1 MVTDY
6 GTDPDSCQPVSGKR
20 VYRWHGRLLNALLS
34 ATCRLCGGAAA
45 GSGVLCRDCLAEL
58 PRLGPG
64 CLHCARPVPG
74 MDTARPC
81 GHCQRRPP
89 GFDRTTA
96 LYRYRPPLDFLL
108 KRLKYSGDL
117 GLPPLFAGQLARHL
131 LARHDNLPQL
141 LVPVPLHPAR
151 QRERGYNQAIEIAR
165 PLGKALGIPVNHGL
179 CRRTRRTDAQ
189 ALLGPT
195 ARRLNMRNAFA
206 VDSHPVASHL
216 AIIDD
221 VMTTGCTAG
230 ELARVLKRA
239 GADVVEVWVIARAA

>member
-1 MVTDY
+1 M
-6 GTDPDSCQPVSGKR
+6 SGEK
-20 VYRWHGRLLNALLS
+20 VYSWHDRLLNALFS
-34 ATCRLCGGAAA
+34 PTCRLCGDAAT
-45 GSGVLCRDCLAEL
+45 GTGVLCTNCLAEL
-58 PRLGPG
+58 PRAGPG
-64 CLHCARPVPG
+64 CPHCARPLPG
-74 MDTARPC
+74 MESDRPC

-89 GFDRTTA
+89 AFDRTTA

-108 KRLKYSGDL
+108 KRLKYSSDL
-117 GLPPLFAGQLARHL
+117 GLPPLFAGQLASHL

-165 PLGKALGIPVNHGL
+165 PLGKALNIPVDRGL

-189 ALLGPT
+189 ALLAPT

-206 VDSHPVASHL
+206 VDGQPVADHL
-216 AIIDD
+216 AIVDD

-239 GADVVEVWVIARAA
+239 GAGTVEVWVIARAA